1 MKLEGLPKINNL
13 ENKDNQTLSGI
24 EQNGRDNLAID
35 IRTERKN
42 RDNLVTESKRT
53 INKIVG
59 IFDKQKYPKSF
70 LENAKRKNIK
80 INNKLIEGKYDIE
93 KNKREFIIKT
103 IEETITEPLKIFLD
117 NRLDKIKYKTK
128 YNSENP
134 LEHREY
140 DSEYYESIK
149 NQFNKNNLDII
160 LSEHP
165 KLANR
170 LSSEIAKLL
179 RQSNTFPK
187 GIPHVKEIKDSVI
200 ETTIENLNSFNPTPE
215 LLNELTFSE
224 NAKNPEEAE
233 KILNAI
239 EKTLPFDNEDKIR
252 EYIFNLAGL
261 TEFILTNDSSSTVK
275 EVFEN
280 LIYSFFSEKDYYSI
294 GLCFISPSKKLKEI
308 AKNKINTIFKE
319 EIGISLS
326 DLIPNDTKNTQ
337 LINEIDLKA
346 DLQTMLSL
354 EKKQKGSVK
363 RLLENYGI
371 KEFYR
376 YPEEMLLAQ
385 LDEEKNDQPYGMV
398 VFPRGDHNTA
408 FDQNVEVLNKLF
420 NQTRGHYGLKVFEIE
435 SKIIFARDL
444 IKLKRYENKISFMIL
459 GGHGSEDSIAITEK
473 EITQDLFGQ
482 TGKKIKTE
490 DFDFKG
496 TARVKDFFVENPKI
510 ILVSC
515 STGAKEDGIAQK
527 ISQVYGAEVIAPN
540 KDTNLKDIETTYD
553 SNGKPNFDVVYA
565 SKEDKKIFNTK

>member
-1 MKLEGLPKINNL
+1 
-13 ENKDNQTLSGI
+13 
-24 EQNGRDNLAID
+24 
-35 IRTERKN
+35 
-42 RDNLVTESKRT
+42 
-53 INKIVG
+53 VG
-59 IFDKQKYPKSF
+59 IFDKQKSPKSF
-70 LENAKRKNIK
+70 LENAKRKNIQ
-80 INNKLIEGKYDIE
+80 INNKLIEGKNDIE
-93 KNKREFIIKT
+93 KSKREFTIKT
-103 IEETITEPLKIFLD
+103 VEETVTEPLKVFGEK
-117 NRLDKIKYKTK
+117 RPDKIKYKTE
-128 YNSENP
+128 YNPENP
-134 LEHREY
+134 LDREF
-140 DSEYYESIK
+140 DLEYYESIK
-149 NQFNKNNLDII
+149 NQFNQNNLDII

-165 KLANR
+165 KLANQV
-170 LSSEIAKLL
+170 SSEIAKFL
-179 RQSNTFPK
+179 RQNRAFPRRL
-187 GIPHVKEIKDSVI
+187 PHIKEIKDSVI
-200 ETTIENLNSFNPTPE
+200 DTTIEDLNSFNPTPE

-224 NAKNPEEAE
+224 DAKNPEKAE

-239 EKTLPFDNEDKIR
+239 EKTLPFDNENKIK
-252 EYIFNLAGL
+252 EYIFNLTGL
-261 TEFILTNDSSSTVK
+261 TEFVLTNDSLSKAK

-280 LIYSFFSEKDYYSI
+280 LINNFFSQKDYYAI
-294 GLCFISPSKKLKEI
+294 GLCFISSSEKLKEV
-308 AKNKINTIFKE
+308 AKNKIDTVFKE

-385 LDEEKNDQPYGMV
+385 LDEEKNDQPYGIV

-408 FDQNVEVLNKLF
+408 FDQDVEVLNKLF
-420 NQTRGHYGLKVFEIE
+420 NQTRGYYGLKVFEIE
-435 SKIIFARDL
+435 SKIAFARDL
-444 IKLKRYENKISFMIL
+444 IKLKKYENKISFMVF

-473 EITQDLFGQ
+473 EIAGDYFGQ
-482 TGKKIKTE
+482 TAKKIKTE
-490 DFDFKG
+490 DFDSKG

-540 KDTNLKDIETTYD
+540 KDTSLKDIETTYD
-553 SNGKPNFDVVYA
+553 DYGKPKFDVVYA
-565 SKEDKKIFNTK
+565 SEEDKKTFNAK